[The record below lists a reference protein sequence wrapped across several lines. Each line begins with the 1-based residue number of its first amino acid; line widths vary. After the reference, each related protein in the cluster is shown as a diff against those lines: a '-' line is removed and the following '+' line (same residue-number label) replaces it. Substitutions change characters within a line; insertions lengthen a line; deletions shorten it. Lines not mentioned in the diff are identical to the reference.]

1 MSISNNQSVV
11 LFDGVCNFCD
21 QSVQFI
27 IQRDALGKFKFAS
40 LQSETGQ
47 ILLER
52 YGLNKHKAI
61 DTVVLIQDGKAYIK
75 SKAALKIVAQLESPF
90 RFLSIF
96 RIVPTFIS
104 DFFYDIFAANR
115 YRFFGKKEHCMIPSA
130 EQRARFLS

>member
-1 MSISNNQSVV
+1 MSISNNPRVV

-27 IQRDALGKFKFAS
+27 IKRDSTGKFKFAS

-52 YGLNKHKAI
+52 YGLLQQKNL
-61 DTVVLIQDGKAYIK
+61 DSVVLIQNGKAYTK
-75 SKAALKIVAQLESPF
+75 SKAALKIVGQLESPL

-96 RIVPTFIS
+96 RIIPTFIS

-115 YRFFGKKEHCMIPSA
+115 YRFFGKKEHCMIPSR